1 MAGDC
6 GTFDIG
12 IGTMPPKLGLVPDTD
27 VTVFSTGSTA
37 NATAALLSGSV
48 SATLSSPP
56 DTLKLEAAGFHSLAK
71 MADLNLSTAATTI
84 VVTRGFV
91 SANRAVVQRYVDSI
105 VQAIAKARADRP
117 NTIATLK
124 KYLKSDDDKG
134 MQAAYDWY
142 VGTVLKDPPTPT
154 AAQLAA
160 IQDVVAKFNDKVKT
174 VDPAKIV
181 DDSFVKS
188 ALDRGLLK

>member
-1 MAGDC
+1 M
-6 GTFDIG
+6 
-12 IGTMPPKLGLVPDTD
+12 
-27 VTVFSTGSTA
+27 
-37 NATAALLSGSV
+37 
-48 SATLSSPP
+48 
-56 DTLKLEAAGFHSLAK
+56 
-71 MADLNLSTAATTI
+71 
-84 VVTRGFV
+84 
-91 SANRAVVQRYVDSI
+91 
-105 VQAIAKARADRP
+105 
-117 NTIATLK
+117 
-124 KYLKSDDDKG
+124 KSDDDKG

-142 VGTVLKDPPTPT
+142 VGTVLKDAPTPT

>member
-1 MAGDC
+1 
-6 GTFDIG
+6 
-12 IGTMPPKLGLVPDTD
+12 MPPSQ

-37 NATAALLSGSV
+37 NATAALLSGGV

-56 DTLKLEAAGFHSLAK
+56 DTLKLEAAGFHSVAK
-71 MADLNLSTAATTI
+71 MADLNLQTTATAI
-84 VVTRGFV
+84 VVTRSYV
-91 SANRAVVQRYVDSI
+91 VANRAVVQRYVDSI

-117 NTIATLK
+117 GTIAALK
-124 KYLKSDDDKG
+124 KYLKSEDDKG

-142 VGTVLKDPPTPT
+142 VGTVLKDPPLPT
-154 AAQLAA
+154 AAQLAG
-160 IQDVVAKFNDKVKT
+160 IQEVVAKFNDKVRT